1 MEMNE
6 DKMLGLGFIEG
17 INYVKM
23 LESKKTEFANEHN
36 QKIYFSMLRL
46 ANNNEPVDL
55 LTVGNDLKK
64 LGFFD
69 EVGGFEYLVWL
80 SQLT

>member
-1 MEMNE
+1 MNYNE
-6 DKMLGLGFIEG
+6 NEMLGLGFIEG
-17 INYVKM
+17 INYVKI
-23 LESKKTEFANEHN
+23 LASKNTEFDNEHN
-36 QKIYFSMLRL
+36 QKIYSSMLRL
-46 ANNNEPVDL
+46 ANDNEPIDL

-69 EVGGFEYLVWL
+69 QIGGFEYLVWL

>member
-6 DKMLGLGFIEG
+6 DRILGLGFIEG

-23 LESKKTEFANEHN
+23 LESKETKFVNKHN
-36 QKIYFSMLRL
+36 QKIYSSMLRL
-46 ANNNEPVDL
+46 ANDGEPVDL